1 MKHAMHKRMLCLALA
16 LALLAGLLP
25 AGAVQANA
33 QGAGVT
39 FQDVPNTYE
48 AADLILDS
56 AHAPES
62 EDAEQPLVTDE
73 NGKVRVSIVMAQE
86 STLEKMDYQ
95 TTHLAQNAE
104 AMAYRTSLE
113 REHATMEAQISR
125 TIGHQ
130 LEVAWNLTLAANVI
144 SAWVAPEEMEA
155 IAKLPGV
162 KQVVP
167 RRGRLPVRPGRGFR
181 QSHDPGGR
189 CSCAKAAQYLQRLCQ
204 LHRSDHLRQRT
215 DSRPAVYQCK
225 NSLWL

>member
-104 AMAYRTSLE
+104 SD
-113 REHATMEAQISR
+113 
-125 TIGHQ
+125 IGCQRHFC
-130 LEVAWNLTLAANVI
+130 L
-144 SAWVAPEEMEA
+144 
-155 IAKLPGV
+155 G
-162 KQVVP
+162 
-167 RRGRLPVRPGRGFR
+167 RPGRNGSHCKAPRR
-181 QSHDPGGR
+181 QAGGPRDP
-189 CSCAKAAQYLQRLCQ
+189 
-204 LHRSDHLRQRT
+204 
-215 DSRPAVYQCK
+215 V
-225 NSLWL
+225 

>member
-130 LEVAWNLTLAANVI
+130 LEV
-144 SAWVAPEEMEA
+144 
-155 IAKLPGV
+155 
-162 KQVVP
+162 P
-167 RRGRLPVRPGRGFR
+167 RKKWKPLQSSPASSRWSPRPGMSPAR
-181 QSHDPGGR
+181 QNQG
-189 CSCAKAAQYLQRLCQ
+189 LCN
-204 LHRSDHLRQRT
+204 LSW
-215 DSRPAVYQCK
+215 PPPPP
-225 NSLWL
+225 